1 MSSARVVIAWA
12 TRENGVPGVR
22 VATASTAR
30 SVTGVSRLVPAS
42 RSGLGFDYYHH
53 EVAVGGLSAATTYT
67 YDAALG
73 SAAVMSA
80 GFRTAPA
87 TGYRRHDVHRVR
99 RQWHRIDRA
108 AAARDPDVER
118 RVRRGPAR
126 RRHRLRL
133 SNGTGDAS
141 YKTFNDWFFDIYAP
155 WLPFRAFYPAEGNH
169 DSRPANGDGV
179 AYLDAFTLPTN
190 GASASYPDH
199 AERYYSFD
207 YGRVHFVVLDTEF
220 AFQDAT
226 RRAEQLSWLESD
238 LAATQQPWKV
248 ALFHRSPYSAGGEHG
263 SDLAV
268 RAAFSPVFERY
279 GVQLS
284 LSAHEHTYER
294 THPLRESATG
304 TAVTYIV
311 AGGGGAPLYPSGTA
325 EWTAFAASRHH
336 YVKGLVTDCT
346 ITLTAIG
353 LDGRAFDGTT
363 INRCAQPP
371 PPPAAEVVRYASDV
385 ARAGRWVLEADGT
398 AAGGQRV
405 RHPDAGAAKITTA
418 AAQPANYFDVT
429 FDAVAG
435 VPYRLWIRGRADNN
449 GWANDS
455 VFAQFDRSVNASGT
469 AQFRIGTTAAT
480 EVNVEDCS
488 GCGLSGWG
496 WQDNGWGVG
505 VRGPLIYFAGNGV
518 QRLRIQTR
526 EDGLSIDQIVLS
538 PDRYL
543 TASPGALKNDNTI
556 LIRP

>member
-1 MSSARVVIAWA
+1 M
-12 TRENGVPGVR
+12 R
-22 VATASTAR
+22 VATASTSR
-30 SVTGVSRLVPAS
+30 SVTGASRLVPSS

-53 EVAVGGLSAATTYT
+53 EVAIAGLSAATSYT

-87 TGYRRHDVHRVR
+87 TGTGDTTFIVFGDSGTGSTQQRQLATLMSNDTFDVALHAGD
-99 RQWHRIDRA
+99 IA
-108 AAARDPDVER
+108 Y
-118 RVRRGPAR
+118 GF
-126 RRHRLRL
+126 

-141 YKTFNDWFFDIYAP
+141 YKTYNDWFFGIYAA

-169 DSRPANGDGV
+169 DSRPSNGNGV

-190 GASASYPDH
+190 GASSSYPDH

-226 RRAEQLSWLESD
+226 RRTEQLSWLESD
-238 LAATQQPWKV
+238 LAGTPQPWKI

-268 RAAFSPVFERY
+268 RAAFSPVLERY
-279 GVQLS
+279 GVQLV

-311 AGGGGAPLYPSGTA
+311 SGGGGGPLYASGTA
-325 EWTAFAASRHH
+325 GWTAYATSRHH
-336 YVKGLVTDCT
+336 YVKGAVTECT
-346 ITLTAIG
+346 VTLSAIG
-353 LDGRAFDGTT
+353 LDAQAFDGAT
-363 INRCAQPP
+363 INRCTQPP
-371 PPPAAEVVRYASDV
+371 PVPAAEVVLYASDV
-385 ARAGRWVLEADGT
+385 SRAGRWVLEADST

-435 VPYRLWIRGRADNN
+435 TPYRLWIRGKADNN

-455 VFAQFDRSVNASGT
+455 VFAQFDRSVNPSGV
-469 AQFRIGTTAAT
+469 AQFRIGTPGAT
-480 EVNVEDCS
+480 EVNIEDCS

-505 VRGPLIYFAGNGV
+505 VRGPLIYFADSGA

-538 PDRYL
+538 PSRYL
-543 TASPGALKNDNTI
+543 TASPGALRNDNTI